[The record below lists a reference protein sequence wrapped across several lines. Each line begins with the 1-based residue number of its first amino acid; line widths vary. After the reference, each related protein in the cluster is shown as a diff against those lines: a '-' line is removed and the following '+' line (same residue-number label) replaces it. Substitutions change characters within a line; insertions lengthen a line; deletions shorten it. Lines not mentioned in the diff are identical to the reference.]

1 MARGHW
7 RQAWDS
13 NILSPV
19 FMIGVLTFGVYVAI
33 FRLAAGR
40 TLAWE
45 PESGIRRLLWLCILG
60 LVAASWGFNL
70 VRAFG

>member
-1 MARGHW
+1 LCL
-7 RQAWDS
+7 AWET

-19 FMIGVLTFGVYVAI
+19 LMIGALALGIYVVV

-40 TLAWE
+40 TLVLE
-45 PESGIRRLLWLCILG
+45 PEAGSRRLFWLGILG

-70 VRAFG
+70 LRAFS